1 MSAASAAHP
10 IDAEL
15 STLSANR
22 TRWARLPI
30 ARKIEY
36 LEAFIEGTVAAADA
50 QVDAACAAKGIRRGS
65 PQEAEE
71 YFAGPVVQI
80 RTARLI
86 AESLRRVAAGEAP
99 YATDAVSVDAD
110 GRTWVKVFPTSRIDA
125 LSFTGFTATVRMQD
139 HVTPTNLRAQTAS
152 FYAQSDP
159 EGALALVLGAGNVAS
174 IGPLDVLQ
182 KLFVEGQ
189 VCVLKFNP
197 VNVYLAPFV
206 ERAFADLIRDG
217 FVRTAAGGVEL
228 GQHLCTHPLVEEIH
242 ITGSD
247 RTHDAIVYGVG
258 EAGAANKAADTPI
271 NPRRLT
277 SELGNVS
284 PVIVMPGV
292 WTAKELRFQAEHIA
306 TQLANNGGFNCNA
319 CRVIILHAEWPQ
331 ARAFMDAVRAVL
343 AAAPPRVAY
352 YPGAADRYA
361 RFLEAYPQ
369 SERIGPQI
377 DGGLPWGLIPD
388 VPTDDAGPA
397 FTEESFCGV
406 VAQTALPGADAAE
419 YLRNAVAF
427 CNDRLWGTLSAS
439 LVIDPR
445 TQAEL
450 GDDAAVEALGRVGDR
465 GTLAWLHTLKG
476 THPAH
481 APAADA
487 AIEALRYG
495 TVVVNHWAALA
506 YAFGSTPWGAAPGH
520 VRTDIQSG
528 VGVVHNA
535 YLLESVEKTVIRGPF
550 RVSPKPPWFVTHK
563 TSHRI
568 ARKMVALEQAP
579 TVWRLPSIIAD
590 ALRG

>member
-1 MSAASAAHP
+1 MSDASAAHP
-10 IDAEL
+10 IDAQL
-15 STLSANR
+15 GILHANR
-22 TRWARLPI
+22 TAWARLPI

-36 LEAFIEGTVAAADA
+36 LDAFIAGTAAAADA
-50 QVDAACAAKGIRRGS
+50 QVEAACAAKGITRGS
-65 PQEAEE
+65 PQESEE

-86 AESLRRVAAGEAP
+86 ADSLRRVAAGKAP
-99 YATDAVSVDAD
+99 YADDAVSVDAD
-110 GRTWVKVFPTSRIDA
+110 GHTWVKVFPTSRIDA
-125 LSFTGFTATVRMQD
+125 LSFTGFTAQVRMQD
-139 HVTPTNLRAQTAS
+139 HVTPTTLRTHTAS
-152 FYAQSDP
+152 FYSQTNP
-159 EGALALVLGAGNVAS
+159 QGAVALVLGAGNVAS

-189 VCVLKFNP
+189 VCILKYNP
-197 VNVYLAPFV
+197 VNAYLAPFI
-206 ERAFADLIRDG
+206 ERAFSDLIRDG

-258 EAGAANKAADTPI
+258 PQGAANKAADTPI

-284 PVIVMPGV
+284 PVIVVPGL
-292 WTAKELRFQAEHIA
+292 WTGNELRFQAEHVA

-319 CRVIILHAEWPQ
+319 CRVIILHAQWPQ
-331 ARAFMDAVRAVL
+331 RRAFMDALRAVL
-343 AAAPPRVAY
+343 SAVTPRVAY

-361 RFLEAYPQ
+361 HFLDAYPQ
-369 SERIGPQI
+369 SQKIGPRI

-388 VPTDDAGPA
+388 VPADDTGPA

-406 VAQTALPGADAAE
+406 VAQTALPGADAE
-419 YLRNAVAF
+419 EFLRNAVAF

-439 LVIDPR
+439 LIVDPR
-445 TQAEL
+445 TAAQL
-450 GDDAAVEALGRVGDR
+450 GEAV
-465 GTLAWLHTLKG
+465 
-476 THPAH
+476 
-481 APAADA
+481 DA
-487 AIEALRYG
+487 AIEDLRYG

-550 RVSPKPPWFVTHK
+550 KVSPKPPWFVTHK

-568 ARKMVALEQAP
+568 ARKMVDLEKKP
-579 TVWRLPSIIAD
+579 TMWRLPGIVVD
-590 ALRG
+590 ALQG

>member
-1 MSAASAAHP
+1 MSDASAHP
-10 IDAEL
+10 IDAQL
-15 STLSANR
+15 GILHANR
-22 TRWARLPI
+22 TAWARLPI
-30 ARKIEY
+30 TRKIEY
-36 LEAFIEGTVAAADA
+36 LDAFIAGTAAAADA
-50 QVDAACAAKGIRRGS
+50 QVDAACAAKSIVRGS
-65 PQEAEE
+65 PQESEE

-86 AESLRRVAAGEAP
+86 ADSLRRIADGKSTYEA
-99 YATDAVSVDAD
+99 DAVRVNAD
-110 GRTWVKVFPTSRIDA
+110 GHTWVKVFPTSRIDA
-125 LSFTGFTATVRMQD
+125 LSFTGFTAHVRMQD
-139 HVTPTNLRAQTAS
+139 HVTPSNLAAQTAS
-152 FYAQSDP
+152 FYSEDNP
-159 EGALALVLGAGNVAS
+159 VGAVALVLGAGNVAS

-189 VCVLKFNP
+189 VCILKYNP
-197 VNVYLAPFV
+197 VNAYLAPFI
-206 ERAFADLIRDG
+206 ERAFGDLIRDG

-228 GQHLCTHPLVEEIH
+228 GQHLCTHPLIEEIH

-258 EAGAANKAADTPI
+258 AEGAANKAADTPI
-271 NPRRLT
+271 NARRLT

-284 PVIVMPGV
+284 PVIVVPGV
-292 WTAKELRFQAEHIA
+292 WTAKELRFQAEHVA

-319 CRVIILHAEWPQ
+319 CRVIILHADWPQ
-331 ARAFMDAVRAVL
+331 RRAFMDALRAVL
-343 AAAPPRVAY
+343 SAAPARVAY

-361 RFLEAYPQ
+361 HFLDAYPQ
-369 SERIGPQI
+369 SEKIGPQI
-377 DGGLPWGLIPD
+377 EGGLPWGLIPD
-388 VPTDDAGPA
+388 VPADDTGPA
-397 FTEESFCGV
+397 FSEESFCGV
-406 VAQTALPGADAAE
+406 AAQTALPGADADE
-419 YLRNAVAF
+419 FLRNAVAF

-439 LVIDPR
+439 LIVDPR
-445 TQAEL
+445 TSAHL
-450 GDDAAVEALGRVGDR
+450 GDAL
-465 GTLAWLHTLKG
+465 
-476 THPAH
+476 
-481 APAADA
+481 DA

-550 RVSPKPPWFVTHK
+550 TVSPKPPWFVTHK

-568 ARKMVALEQAP
+568 ARKMVALEQKP
-579 TVWRLPSIIAD
+579 TLWRLPGIIAD

>member
-1 MSAASAAHP
+1 MTDASAAHP
-10 IDAEL
+10 IDAQL
-15 STLSANR
+15 SILHANR
-22 TRWARLPI
+22 ARWARLPLT
-30 ARKIEY
+30 RKIEY
-36 LEAFIEGTVAAADA
+36 LEAFIAGTAAAADA
-50 QVDAACAAKGIRRGS
+50 QVDAACTAKGIRRGS
-65 PQEAEE
+65 PQESEE

-86 AESLRRVAAGEAP
+86 AESLRRVAAGQAP
-99 YATDAVSVDAD
+99 YPEDAISVDAD

-125 LSFTGFTATVRMQD
+125 LSFTGFTAHVRMQD
-139 HVTPTNLRAQTAS
+139 HITPVNLRADTAS
-152 FYAQSDP
+152 FYTRSEP
-159 EGALALVLGAGNVAS
+159 EGAVALVLGAGNVAS

-182 KLFVEGQ
+182 KLFFEGQ
-189 VCVLKFNP
+189 VCVLKYNP
-197 VNVYLAPFV
+197 VNAYLAPFV

-217 FVRTAAGGVEL
+217 FVRTVAGGVEL
-228 GQHLCTHPLVEEIH
+228 GQHLCTHPLVDEIH

-271 NPRRLT
+271 NDRRLT

-284 PVIVMPGV
+284 PVIVVPGV
-292 WTAKELRFQAEHIA
+292 WTAKELRFQAEHVA

-319 CRVIILHAEWPQ
+319 CRVIVLHAEWPQ
-331 ARAFMDAVRAVL
+331 RRAFMDALRAVL
-343 AAAPPRVAY
+343 SAAPPRVAY

-361 RFLEAYPQ
+361 RFLDAYPQ
-369 SERIGPQI
+369 SEKIGPQI

-388 VPTDDAGPA
+388 VPAADTGPA
-397 FTEESFCGV
+397 FSEESFCGV
-406 VAQTALPGADAAE
+406 AAQTTLPGADAAE
-419 YLRNAVAF
+419 FLRNAVEF

-439 LVIDPR
+439 LIVDPR
-445 TQAEL
+445 TEEQL
-450 GDDAAVEALGRVGDR
+450 GDAIDAAVEG
-465 GTLAWLHTLKG
+465 
-476 THPAH
+476 
-481 APAADA
+481 
-487 AIEALRYG
+487 LRYG

-568 ARKMVALEQAP
+568 ARKMVALEQKP
-579 TVWRLPSIIAD
+579 TLWRLPGIIAD